1 MLASKQLT
9 LAHVSIAEETTRTSQ
24 LVRGPT
30 ATGDATA
37 TAAAGPPAGQ
47 PAGRPRLIFAIV
59 SIGLFMASIDQ
70 TIVATALPAIE
81 KELHAAINW
90 SAWTISVYALGQVIA
105 MPMAGKISDMY
116 GRKKVFMVSAAIFT
130 LSSLCCGLAPNIGL
144 LLLARFV
151 QALGGGAFMPSATG
165 IVSDHFGDQRDRA
178 VGMFTSIFP
187 IGGIVGPVVGGLFVS
202 YWTWRGIFLINVP
215 IGIILILLTAR
226 FIPASGTR
234 PSSRIDI
241 TGVLLLAG
249 LITTGMF
256 GISYL
261 GSGDTPLYSP
271 VFLLCEACAVVL
283 CCLFVRHSRRDAA
296 PFVPYR
302 LLRGR
307 GFGVMNLINYLYG
320 AAALGFAALV
330 PLYATDRY
338 GISSLGAGTL
348 LTARA
353 VGMIGV
359 AGLAAMA
366 LRRTGVRWPMIV
378 GFLVLAAGLVAM
390 AIGAPISPYAWLAIG
405 AALTGLGMGL
415 SVPASNNAS
424 LQLAPDQVA
433 AIAGLRGMF
442 RQSGA
447 ITAVSVTTAVIAR
460 SGSPVAGAIVQS
472 HVFLVFAAILVLL
485 LPLVRL
491 VPEHR
496 GTW

>member
-9 LAHVSIAEETTRTSQ
+9 LTVVSVAEEATTAPES
-24 LVRGPT
+24 
-30 ATGDATA
+30 
-37 TAAAGPPAGQ
+37 AAGPL

-130 LSSLCCGLAPNIGL
+130 VASLCCGLAPNIGL

-215 IGIILILLTAR
+215 IGIALILLTAR
-226 FIPASGTR
+226 FIPASATR
-234 PSSRIDI
+234 PSSRIDT

-249 LITTGMF
+249 LITTGML

-283 CCLFVRHSRRDAA
+283 CWLFVRHSRRDAA

-378 GFLVLAAGLVAM
+378 GFLVLAVGLVTM

-447 ITAVSVTTAVIAR
+447 ITAVSVTTALIAR
-460 SGSPVAGAIVQS
+460 SGSPAAGALVQS
-472 HVFLVFAAILVLL
+472 HVFLGFAAILLLL

-496 GTW
+496 GSW

>member
-9 LAHVSIAEETTRTSQ
+9 LIHMSLAGETARTTEPASDAPGARQ
-24 LVRGPT
+24 
-30 ATGDATA
+30 GD
-37 TAAAGPPAGQ
+37 
-47 PAGRPRLIFAIV
+47 RRKLIFAIV
-59 SIGLFMASIDQ
+59 SIGLFMASVDQ

-81 KELHAAINW
+81 KELHATINW
-90 SAWTISVYALGQVIA
+90 SGWTISVYALGQVIA

-116 GRKKVFMVSAAIFT
+116 GRKKVFMISAAIFT
-130 LSSLCCGLAPNIGL
+130 VSSLCCGFAPNITL
-144 LLLARFV
+144 LLVARFI

-165 IVSDHFGDQRDRA
+165 IVSDQFGEQRDRA

-202 YWTWRGIFLINVP
+202 YWSWRGIFLVNVP
-215 IGIILILLTAR
+215 IGIILILLTAK
-226 FIPASGTR
+226 FIPASALR
-234 PSSRIDI
+234 PASRIDI
-241 TGVLLLAG
+241 TGILLLAG
-249 LITTGMF
+249 LIATGMF
-256 GISYL
+256 GITYL
-261 GSGDTPLYSP
+261 GSGDVPIYSP
-271 VFLLCEACAVVL
+271 VFLGCLACAVVL
-283 CCLFVRHSRRDAA
+283 GFLFVRHSKTFDA

-307 GFGVMNLINYLYG
+307 GFGIMNLINYLYG

-338 GISSLGAGTL
+338 GISALASGTL

-353 VGMIGV
+353 IGMIAVAGV
-359 AGLAAMA
+359 AALA
-366 LRRTGVRWPMIV
+366 LRRTGYQWPMIL
-378 GFLVLAAGLVAM
+378 GFLVLAGGLVMM
-390 AIGAPISPYAWLAIG
+390 AASPAISPYAWLAIG
-405 AALTGLGMGL
+405 AGLTGFGMGL

-460 SGSPVAGAIVQS
+460 SPGAEAGIMQA
-472 HVFLVFAAILVLL
+472 HVFLVFAGILLL
-485 LPLVRL
+485 MLPLVRF

-496 GTW
+496 GNW